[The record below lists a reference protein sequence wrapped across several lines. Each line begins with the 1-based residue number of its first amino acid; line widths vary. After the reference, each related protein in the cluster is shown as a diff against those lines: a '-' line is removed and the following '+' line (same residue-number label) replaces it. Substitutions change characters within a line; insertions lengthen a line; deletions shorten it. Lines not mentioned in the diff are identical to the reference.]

1 MERVH
6 TISVVDDDDSCRESV
21 VGLLRSYGHVV
32 HGFASAE
39 AFLNSAQLAA
49 AECLVLDVRMP
60 GMSGPALQAELRS
73 RRPQLPIIFVT
84 AHGDE
89 RTRAQVI
96 RDGAIDCLPKP
107 FAGDALLHAIE
118 TALGDSHA

>member
-1 MERVH
+1 MQRVRS
-6 TISVVDDDDSCRESV
+6 ISVVDDDDSCRASV
-21 VGLLRSYGHVV
+21 VGYLRSFGHAA

-39 AFLNSAQLAA
+39 AFLSSEQLGTT
-49 AECLVLDVRMP
+49 ECLVLDVRMP

-73 RRPQLPIIFVT
+73 RRPQLPIIFIT

-89 RTRAQVI
+89 QTRAQVI

-107 FAGDALLHAIE
+107 FVGDALLHAIH
-118 TALGDSHA
+118 TALGDRDA